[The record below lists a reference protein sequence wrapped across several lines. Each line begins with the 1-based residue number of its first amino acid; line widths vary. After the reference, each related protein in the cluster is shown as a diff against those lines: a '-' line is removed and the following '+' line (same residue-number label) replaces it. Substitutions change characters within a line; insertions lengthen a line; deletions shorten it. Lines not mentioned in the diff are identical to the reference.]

1 MLTVRVERMYS
12 GVVSLALGVPPL
24 FRSCTPLCLLSCL
37 PGDTGRE
44 HGQPISVQ
52 KSVSVY
58 QLSLE
63 TLLVSVEQVMLT
75 VKTAPLDCPVQCLP
89 AAFLLAFFKFQ
100 VFIGKFSLWMI
111 ASILG
116 DLVLYILLG
125 SKK

>member
-12 GVVSLALGVPPL
+12 GVVSFALRVPPL
-24 FRSCTPLCLLSCL
+24 FRPCTLLSLLSCL

-75 VKTAPLDCPVQCLP
+75 MKTAPWIAQSSVYQQPSCCL
-89 AAFLLAFFKFQ
+89 
-100 VFIGKFSLWMI
+100 SLNSRYSLENS
-111 ASILG
+111 AYG
-116 DLVLYILLG
+116 
-125 SKK
+125 